1 MSSVSKL
8 QLILCAGA
16 TLLKSVTD
24 DWLVLGLNIHVELD
38 HSNLDARCSVNWQP
52 VEGRKG
58 EGKGGRRKRKGLA
71 FPHYFFAIK
80 RVLNAHQ

>member
-1 MSSVSKL
+1 MYSRSPNW
-8 QLILCAGA
+8 Q
-16 TLLKSVTD
+16 
-24 DWLVLGLNIHVELD
+24 HVELD

-58 EGKGGRRKRKGLA
+58 EGKGGRRKREGVV

-80 RVLNAHQ
+80 RVLISDSCSV